1 MVKTFK
7 KLKNFFDIKFLS
19 RAKNP
24 FVIASFFCA
33 ILIYFK
39 ILPVKQRNPFKS
51 VFELEKISFV
61 EGKIY
66 SNPTILSS
74 KKYYSC
80 DLELKFCGI
89 YLNENFCKSN
99 ASGIVKLFIPSQILE
114 ANYPGKLYSIS
125 DGTIFFENDEN
136 ISCKVRYSEKIGG
149 FYVEKAKYLGYEQN
163 FFGKIKHFRA
173 ICRIVFKRI
182 LYSWGNA
189 GGLILSLLSGSR
201 EYLENGLDVFFRTAG
216 ISHILA
222 LSGMH
227 LSFFSAL
234 SSGFSKKLFGEKFS
248 LIGKFFGIIFF
259 VFFAGIS
266 PSLFR
271 ALICSFL
278 MLFATMVFCVNIDF
292 FIILCISF
300 LIHCAVFPS
309 HIFST
314 AFILSYAALGGI
326 LLFSDSI
333 RYLLKVFIPPKINS
347 SLSASMGAQFA
358 TTGISIKLFGQ
369 IMPIGILS
377 TLVISPMIS
386 NFLTLSLI
394 GIILSLIF
402 PVFSKSFGIILNLLY
417 KCIIAL
423 VKIFALVPPIDF

>member
-1 MVKTFK
+1 MVKTLK
-7 KLKNFFDIKFLS
+7 KLNLFCDIKFVN
-19 RAKNP
+19 RIKNP
-24 FVIASFFCA
+24 FVIASFFCV
-33 ILIYFK
+33 ILIYLK
-39 ILPVKQRNPFKS
+39 ILPIKQKNPYKS
-51 VFELEKISFV
+51 SFEIQKVSFLEGEIC
-61 EGKIY
+61 

-80 DLELKFCGI
+80 DLKIKSCGI
-89 YLNENFCKSN
+89 YLNEHFCKSS
-99 ASGIVKLFIPSQILE
+99 ASGIVKLFIPSQIVE

-125 DGTIFFENDEN
+125 DGTILFENNEK
-136 ISCKVRYSEKIGG
+136 ISCKVRYSPKISG

-163 FFGKIKHFRA
+163 LLGKIKHFRA
-173 ICRIVFKRI
+173 ISRIIFKRI
-182 LYSWGNA
+182 LFSWGNA

-216 ISHILA
+216 LSHILA

-227 LSFFSAL
+227 LSFFSGL
-234 SSGFSKKLFGEKFS
+234 SGGFAKKLFGQRFS
-248 LIGKFFGIIFF
+248 LIGRFLGIIFF

-271 ALICSFL
+271 ALLCSFL
-278 MLFATMVFCVNIDF
+278 MLFASMVFCENVDF

-300 LIHCAVFPS
+300 LIHCVIFPS

-326 LLFSDSI
+326 LIFSDLI
-333 RYLLKVFIPPKINS
+333 RYLLKNFVPPKINS
-347 SLSASMGAQFA
+347 SLSASVGAQISTA
-358 TTGISIKLFGQ
+358 GISIKLFGQ
-369 IMPIGILS
+369 LMPIGIIS
-377 TLVISPMIS
+377 TVVISPLIS

-402 PVFSKSFGIILNLLY
+402 PVFSKFFGIILNLLY
-417 KCIIAL
+417 KCIIVL